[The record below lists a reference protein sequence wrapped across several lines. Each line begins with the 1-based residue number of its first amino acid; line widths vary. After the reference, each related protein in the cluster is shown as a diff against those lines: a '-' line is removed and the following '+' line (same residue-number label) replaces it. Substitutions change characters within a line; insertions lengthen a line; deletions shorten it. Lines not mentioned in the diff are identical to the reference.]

1 MSSLLWKGV
10 NIRFVVNSY
19 FGCNRLARIE
29 QVMTIH
35 LNDLK
40 FIASVYQIQV

>member
-19 FGCNRLARIE
+19 FGCDRLARIE
-29 QVMTIH
+29 ELLTIH
-35 LNDLK
+35 SNDVKLV
-40 FIASVYQIQV
+40 ASVYQIQV